1 MRNRVSVGVLAETSD
16 FQEWFTDIKREM
28 AVNVEVWLK

>member
-1 MRNRVSVGVLAETSD
+1 MSVSVLAQTSD

-28 AVNVEVWLK
+28 AANGEVWLKYCN